1 MEFAFELI
9 ADFILEYVVERI
21 SQLVGWLTKPWRA
34 KLHKAIRKFSP
45 ERTRPGVWN

>member
-34 KLHKAIRKFSP
+34 KLHKAIRALKS
-45 ERTRPGVWN
+45 RKK